1 LRLITGRGRLVLLLA
16 VVAAVLAGCGTA
28 PPCNVEPA
36 QVDQARVDLQ
46 AAQADAQQ
54 SADELARLESELA
67 ALRGQTVSA
76 DELAELEQRLEELK
90 KGSGR

>member
-1 LRLITGRGRLVLLLA
+1 MRLITGRSRLLLLLA
-16 VVAAVLAGCGTA
+16 VVAAVLAGCGTP

-36 QVDQARVDLQ
+36 QVDQARADLQ
-46 AAQADAQQ
+46 AAEADAQQ
-54 SADELARLESELA
+54 SADEVARLESELES
-67 ALRGQTVSA
+67 LRAQAVSE